1 MDVSRDL
8 LLFRDEAI
16 VALALESAIAI
27 LFLYLPMR
35 ILMYVC
41 YLTKMVI
48 AIQLLSNLSLV

>member
-1 MDVSRDL
+1 MSRDL
-8 LLFRDEAI
+8 LLLRDEAI

-35 ILMYVC
+35 ILMNVC